1 MVHNFKCSLF
11 YDKSK
16 GIYTT
21 IPREEIDIHRLV
33 EIYKSPLIKRITEQI
48 KLADEQTKKVL
59 KKQLPFITPYGT
71 FNPTRANINMKH
83 FNCSLLCLDIDGLK
97 ENQVELIKAILITQ
111 QSTLLCA
118 VSPRGKG
125 IKALVSISDRI
136 PLESC
141 YNTLKLNLH
150 HVAES
155 IGLTEFV
162 NKIDP
167 SQFKP
172 TQPWFISFD
181 ENLYYNLQ
189 CVPLNI
195 KLIEYKEHIVI
206 DEVDFEA
213 IEETKSTTSYL
224 EPINHR
230 IEVYF
235 ANAVKGLVK
244 FFACCGDGNRHS
256 NIIRVQSVASWIHY
270 APQLEDKIKEILL
283 NACCGMYGTRKEA
296 ELNNVPKSFEK
307 AWKNAPIRRNE
318 TIEQIINDIKYQK
331 QHEVSAKA
339 LVLIGQNQYR

>member
-33 EIYKSPLIKRITEQI
+33 EIYKSPLIKQITEKI
-48 KLADEQTKKVL
+48 KEADEQTKKAL

-71 FNPTRANINMKH
+71 FKPTRANVNLNY
-83 FNCSLLCLDIDGLK
+83 FNSNLLCLDIDGLK
-97 ENQVELIKAILITQ
+97 ENQVELIKAILIPQ

-118 VSPRGKG
+118 ISPRQKG
-125 IKALVSISDRI
+125 IKALVLISDRI
-136 PLESC
+136 PLQNC
-141 YNTLKLNLH
+141 YNTLKLNLYH
-150 HVAES
+150 IAES

-162 NKIDP
+162 NKIDLN
-167 SQFKP
+167 QFKP

-206 DEVDFEA
+206 DEVDFDD
-213 IEETKSTTSYL
+213 IEQTKINSSYL
-224 EPINHR
+224 EPIEYR
-230 IEVYF
+230 INQYF
-235 ANAVKGLVK
+235 FNTVKGLIK
-244 FFACCGDGNRHS
+244 FFACCVDGNRHS
-256 NIIRVQSVASWIHY
+256 NIIKVQLVASWIHY
-270 APQLEDKIKEILL
+270 APQLEEKIKEVLL
-283 NACCGMYGTRKEA
+283 NACCDMYGTRKEA

-307 AWKNAPIRRNE
+307 AWNNARPKRNE

-331 QHEVSAKA
+331 QNMSSVKG
-339 LVLIGQNQYR
+339 LISQNQYR